1 MLQDPW
7 PGFLSQDTMSARNKP
22 RTGRQRSYPSAGY
35 TDKRARDLSLSRQ
48 PEDMDTVEKSEALID
63 PEAKSFFN
71 GIAHQTP
78 CVFLCLGS
86 PENCR
91 VVQVQVRDDDE
102 EEKVFNAMKESWS
115 ENRKWMPF
123 RKVTGVQEVTF
134 RFIGQQGS
142 EKSDN
147 PTLVG
152 IYEPLDTMQLHKS
165 LRDELEAAKEAAS
178 LWQSPDIFDMC
189 RQEYTSGEW
198 QHIADCPSHWHSYRG
213 CDIEKFERVQHH
225 LRSLSLKPALT
236 IAFHNPSL
244 AKGQRLLDGLQ
255 QGPGLYSARDMLR
268 NLYWHNPR
276 IGNVEFNGYNIIEG
290 WDESKCMAAVIL
302 VVMSSIGSTA
312 IFRIVFGDWP
322 TAIAASTLGLTALA
336 FTVPWMS
343 RWSMF

>member
-1 MLQDPW
+1 MDRNEDPSQSISEHPIINSHRVNGATNGSRLDHEAPLPSLPNLPPRAMLQDPW

-255 QGPGLYSARDMLR
+255 QGPGLYSAR
-268 NLYWHNPR
+268 
-276 IGNVEFNGYNIIEG
+276 
-290 WDESKCMAAVIL
+290 
-302 VVMSSIGSTA
+302 
-312 IFRIVFGDWP
+312 
-322 TAIAASTLGLTALA
+322 
-336 FTVPWMS
+336 
-343 RWSMF
+343 